1 MFFGISTI
9 PNTSKTADSM
19 STENPD
25 NAQLVDYD
33 DVDDEI
39 PTEPRIQGDENVD
52 SLKFDIISVALFQL
66 EDTMQE

>member
-1 MFFGISTI
+1 
-9 PNTSKTADSM
+9 M